1 MKGTSNRI
9 GMATL
14 NELMSGQITTSQL
27 GFQIS
32 KILTWSFFGHQVY
45 YQVFEAIWSK
55 PVEANFIL
63 SYTQVYE

>member
-14 NELMSGQITTSQL
+14 NELMSGEITTSQL
-27 GFQIS
+27 GFQMS
-32 KILTWSFFGHQVY
+32 KILTWSFK
-45 YQVFEAIWSK
+45 AALKATWSK
-55 PVEANFIL
+55 PVKANFIL

>member
-14 NELMSGQITTSQL
+14 NELMAGQITTSQL
-27 GFQIS
+27 GFQNN
-32 KILTWSFFGHQVY
+32 KILTWSFKA
-45 YQVFEAIWSK
+45 VFKAAWSK
-55 PVEANFIL
+55 PVKANFIL